1 MDTFNVR
8 GVQSIDSKIKIELGL
23 YEPLSIKEFNALL
36 DRFRE
41 TLSIGISDKMNVIPG
56 TCEVKHENI
65 VEKYPKLIE
74 EYIKNNKGP
83 LDITLKVFF
92 QLDAGSSFLAD
103 GYSISFCDEMK
114 VSDVYLAFS
123 SALRKSV
130 LETFGSYHSVA
141 QAPVDISDFKCQTDT
156 VSMSAPENKVFC
168 SEDPLAGLI

>member
-8 GVQSIDSKIKIELGL
+8 GVQSFESEIKIDLKL
-23 YEPLSIKEFNALL
+23 SEPLSIKEFNALL
-36 DRFRE
+36 DRFQE

-56 TCEVKHENI
+56 TCGVKHENI

-74 EYIKNNKGP
+74 DYIKDNKGP
-83 LDITLKVFF
+83 LDITLRVFF
-92 QLDAGSSFLAD
+92 QLDAGSSFLTD
-103 GYSISFCDEMK
+103 GYNISFCDEIK
-114 VSDVYLAFS
+114 VSDAYLAFS
-123 SALRKSV
+123 TALRKSV

-141 QAPVDISDFKCQTDT
+141 QAPVSVSDFKCQTDT